1 MIPLLLTASSFLNF
15 CFYIYAIGFVVALIL
30 EQVVRPT
37 GNERN
42 IFIVETNRKY
52 LWRQTWIININ
63 WFLCNIGL
71 YLLSRNMQPVDNFW
85 QGMQN
90 ISVKKVWRVWAKALG
105 EKSGK
110 SNKEA
115 DTIAKIRT
123 FIFLQ
128 LVITNCFIIAG
139 NIRHWNDHYTPPQ
152 YERCQP

>member
-15 CFYIYAIGFVVALIL
+15 VFYIYAIGFVVALGL
-30 EQVVRPT
+30 EQIVRPT

-52 LWRQTWIININ
+52 LWRQTWVVNIN
-63 WFLCNIGL
+63 WFLCNVGL
-71 YLLSRNMQPVDNFW
+71 YFFSRNMQPVDNFW

-90 ISVKKVWRVWAKALG
+90 ISVRKLWRVWAKALG
-105 EKSGK
+105 EQSGK
-110 SNKEA
+110 SDKEA
-115 DTIAKIRT
+115 DTIARIRT

-152 YERCQP
+152 YERCQH